1 MASCVRTCVLS
12 DGSILNGES
21 SAIRKSSQAGWDVQ
35 VLFKM
40 DKAGEGQEIVAA
52 DLAQNRDPSFIGFTH
67 QMFLEVAGLPP
78 PVTPPVALPIAYIVP
93 QLTQIHAADLHDS
106 SGQLRVE
113 GGHLFSV
120 KDMLTKSC

>member
-1 MASCVRTCVLS
+1 M
-12 DGSILNGES
+12 LNEDS
-21 SAIRKSSQAGWDVQ
+21 LAIRKSSQAGWDVQ

-78 PVTPPVALPIAYIVP
+78 PVAPPVALPIAYIVP
-93 QLTQIHAADLHDS
+93 HLTQIHAADPHDS
-106 SGQLRVE
+106 SGQIRVR